1 MNVNFNKFKESTQI
15 LWILGSKAFW
25 IIMMILLLELLF
37 GGFLFYKYVFLTA
50 QQNLEVVSSS
60 YKFKENFYQN
70 IVLSW
75 QQREQNFQDFYQNE
89 HINPF

>member
-1 MNVNFNKFKESTQI
+1 MNANFNKFKETTQI

-25 IIMMILLLELLF
+25 IIIIILLLELLF
-37 GGFLFYKYVFLTA
+37 GGILFYKYVFLTT
-50 QQNLEVVSSS
+50 QQNIEVVSSS
-60 YKFKENFYQN
+60 YKFKENFYQD

-75 QQREQNFQDFYQNE
+75 QQREQNFQKFYQNE

>member
-25 IIMMILLLELLF
+25 IIIIILLLELLF

-50 QQNLEVVSSS
+50 QQNSEVISSS